1 MIFISIDFL
10 PTDCYNENNEDNY
23 NKGERF
29 MQTDKKKRNYSLEY
43 QRERNNKR
51 NLTCSLTPQLYDD
64 FTAKCELNGET
75 KNGLIKKW
83 IEKYT
88 YSDEN

>member
-1 MIFISIDFL
+1 
-10 PTDCYNENNEDNY
+10 
-23 NKGERF
+23 
-29 MQTDKKKRNYSLEY
+29 MQTDKETSKEKKRDYKRAYELE
-43 QRERNNKR
+43 RKNHKMIGVKI
-51 NLTCSLTPQLYDD
+51 TKQLEAD

>member
-1 MIFISIDFL
+1 
-10 PTDCYNENNEDNY
+10 
-23 NKGERF
+23 
-29 MQTDKKKRNYSLEY
+29 MQTDNKTNKEKKRDYKHENELRKGKEKSIRCVL
-43 QRERNNKR
+43 K
-51 NLTCSLTPQLYDD
+51 PQLYDD